1 MEDLY
6 EQFMPFHKML
16 GVKSTAA
23 YGVVYPK
30 EEYWK
35 CKNFM
40 EPDSG
45 AKSYLF
51 CHTDAPSAIMKPAGD
66 YALIYHK
73 GPFEEIYQTYEI
85 LFSYLTAN
93 VFELDGD
100 IHEECLL
107 HSIVTKEEA
116 NYVTKIS
123 VKVKY

>member
-16 GVKSTAA
+16 GVKSTVA

-35 CKNFM
+35 FKTFM

-51 CHTDAPSAIMKPAGD
+51 CRIVAPSAILKPTGD
-66 YALIYHK
+66 YAIIYHK

-85 LFSYLTAN
+85 LFSHLTTN
-93 VFELDGD
+93 GLELDGD

-107 HSIVTKEEA
+107 HSIATKEEA
-116 NYVTKIS
+116 IYVTKIS
-123 VKVKY
+123 VKMKC

>member
-51 CHTDAPSAIMKPAGD
+51 CHTDAP
-66 YALIYHK
+66 
-73 GPFEEIYQTYEI
+73 
-85 LFSYLTAN
+85 FS
-93 VFELDGD
+93 DP
-100 IHEECLL
+100 
-107 HSIVTKEEA
+107 EA
-116 NYVTKIS
+116 S
-123 VKVKY
+123 R

>member
-16 GVKSTAA
+16 GVKSTVA

-35 CKNFM
+35 FKTFM

-45 AKSYLF
+45 AKTYLF
-51 CHTDAPSAIMKPAGD
+51 CRIDAPSAILKPTGD
-66 YALIYHK
+66 YAIIYHK

-85 LFSYLTAN
+85 LFRYLTAN
-93 VFELDGD
+93 GFELDGD
-100 IHEECLL
+100 IQRSAYCIRL
-107 HSIVTKEEA
+107 SQKMKPIM
-116 NYVTKIS
+116 
-123 VKVKY
+123 